1 MARIANPIYD
11 AAFKYLMDD
20 PRVAQTLIAAV
31 LQIEKKDILDL
42 KPDRNEI
49 TTVKRDEI
57 NACRLDFT
65 VRIKTKDG
73 EKSVYIELQ
82 KAWAKG
88 EMKRFRSY
96 LAAQY
101 TRASN
106 VGDDNHPLPVLSI
119 YILGETVDHLD
130 EAVTYIVRGYR
141 NQKGIEINKNKPSW
155 FVECLSHDMVVI
167 QIPKIN
173 PRPDS
178 ALDNLLTMF
187 DQSKMDPD
195 DHQVIYYDIDDYDI
209 PKGELR
215 DDMRFIVRR
224 LEHATVSE
232 DIRMKMALEDK
243 VDEMLNEKRTAEQR
257 VIEQQK
263 MLQEQASQI
272 QEKDSQLQE
281 KDTQIQEKD
290 TQLQKKDT
298 QIQEKD
304 SQLQEKDTQIQEKD
318 TQLQEKDSQLQAKNS
333 QLQEQSARIAK
344 SIRKMY
350 SRGVSVEEIAE
361 DFDVDVKFVK
371 EILEKE

>member
-290 TQLQKKDT
+290 TQLQ
-298 QIQEKD
+298 
-304 SQLQEKDTQIQEKD
+304 
-318 TQLQEKDSQLQAKNS
+318 EKDSQLQAKNS

-361 DFDVDVKFVK
+361 DFDVEVKFVK
-371 EILEKE
+371 EILENK

>member
-1 MARIANPIYD
+1 
-11 AAFKYLMDD
+11 
-20 PRVAQTLIAAV
+20 
-31 LQIEKKDILDL
+31 
-42 KPDRNEI
+42 
-49 TTVKRDEI
+49 
-57 NACRLDFT
+57 
-65 VRIKTKDG
+65 
-73 EKSVYIELQ
+73 
-82 KAWAKG
+82 
-88 EMKRFRSY
+88 
-96 LAAQY
+96 
-101 TRASN
+101 
-106 VGDDNHPLPVLSI
+106 
-119 YILGETVDHLD
+119 
-130 EAVTYIVRGYR
+130 
-141 NQKGIEINKNKPSW
+141 
-155 FVECLSHDMVVI
+155 
-167 QIPKIN
+167 IPKIN

-281 KDTQIQEKD
+281 KDSQLQEKD
-290 TQLQKKDT
+290 SQL
-298 QIQEKD
+298 QEKD
-304 SQLQEKDTQIQEKD
+304 SQLQEKDTQ
-318 TQLQEKDSQLQAKNS
+318 LQEKAS

-350 SRGVSVEEIAE
+350 SRGVSVEDIAE